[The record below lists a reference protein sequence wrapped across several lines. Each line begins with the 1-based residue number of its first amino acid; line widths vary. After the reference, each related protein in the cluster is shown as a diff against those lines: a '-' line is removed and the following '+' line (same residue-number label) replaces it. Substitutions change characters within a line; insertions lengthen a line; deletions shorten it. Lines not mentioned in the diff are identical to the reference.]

1 MSKRIDSATRARR
14 LVALLPHLHRGD
26 RIPLADLASAVGCT
40 EEEVAADLTTL
51 TMCGIPPFTPFDMVD
66 LDIDGD
72 AVTVY
77 MDPPGLDQPL
87 RLTMAEARAL
97 GSALELAGY
106 SADSELRTKL
116 RAVSSATVSAE
127 EMERTVRTGTAPG
140 GAADVYATLAAAAEA
155 HEKVELTYYTGS
167 TGRIS
172 QRVVHPWTIVQ
183 RLGTWYLVALC
194 ETAGQERVFRMD
206 RIRAL
211 RTTGERFAWPSEVS
225 AGVTP
230 DPQQLRTAVIR
241 FTADTRLPDER
252 AWPGLQLEPQ
262 ADGSVL
268 ATVPFQTT
276 SWIARRVVSYLGDAA
291 VESPDEIRVAVR
303 ELAEETLRAIL

>member
-66 LDIDGD
+66 LDIDED

-97 GSALELAGY
+97 GAALELAGY
-106 SADSELRTKL
+106 AADSALRAKL
-116 RAVSSATVSAE
+116 RAVASAQVSAE

-155 HEKVELTYYTGS
+155 HEKVEITYYTGS

-211 RTTGERFAWPSEVS
+211 RHTGERFAWPSEVS

-230 DPQQLRTAVIR
+230 DPADLRRAEIR
-241 FTADTRLPDER
+241 FASGARLPDER
-252 AWPGLQLEPQ
+252 AWPGLRLTPQ
-262 ADGSVL
+262 ADSTTLASV
-268 ATVPFQTT
+268 PYQTT
-276 SWIARRVVSYLGDAA
+276 SWIARRVVAHLGDATVLA
-291 VESPDEIRVAVR
+291 PAEVRVAVR
-303 ELAEETLRAIL
+303 ELAEETLHSIM